1 MNKKCVG
8 GSQCDHV
15 ELLVGSRQSL
25 PSSTI
30 HASGRHTRSP
40 QLVGAREPGFVAGGG
55 PGGQW
60 DPCGRLKL
68 PEGTAPGRAQ
78 ATNSHVAIWLFWRAW
93 GGMRPRVPRM
103 TQSALVLLSTAQRLQ
118 LGPCTPLGSG
128 GEAQLMRWARS
139 LQVVTCSGR
148 NGGLQ
153 APDDGIWWARERC
166 R

>member
-1 MNKKCVG
+1 
-8 GSQCDHV
+8 
-15 ELLVGSRQSL
+15 
-25 PSSTI
+25 
-30 HASGRHTRSP
+30 
-40 QLVGAREPGFVAGGG
+40 
-55 PGGQW
+55 
-60 DPCGRLKL
+60 
-68 PEGTAPGRAQ
+68 
-78 ATNSHVAIWLFWRAW
+78 
-93 GGMRPRVPRM
+93 M